1 MKKLTQHIHEKLRI
15 DKDWKPKDFESL
27 IEDHK
32 WEYRSNCSI
41 QCYDENV
48 FDDIADYIYAEGTE
62 LDSDYVEE
70 SLNQGKCVCC
80 MNKGQEEI
88 QIIHRFNKAIDL
100 YDVLF
105 FYITGEVNN
114 KQVILQYT
122 DDVQRRFVRCLN
134 STSDI
139 LANVNGKTPEW
150 YEFPNKEFANIRSWY
165 ESI

>member
-1 MKKLTQHIHEKLRI
+1 MKTLTQHIHEKLHI
-15 DKDWKPKDFESL
+15 GKDYKPKDFESL
-27 IEDHK
+27 IENHK

-41 QCYDENV
+41 QCSDENA
-48 FDDIADYIYAEGTE
+48 FDDIAEYIYAEGTK

-70 SLNQGKCVCC
+70 SLNRGKCVCC
-80 MNKGQEEI
+80 MNRGQEEI
-88 QIIHRFNKAIDL
+88 QIIHRFNRAIDL

-105 FYITGEVNN
+105 FYVVGEVN
-114 KQVILQYT
+114 KEQVVLQNSV
-122 DDVQRRFVRCLN
+122 DVERRFVRCLN

-150 YEFPNKEFANIRSWY
+150 YEFPKVEFANIRNWY